1 MAADAAEYNNDN
13 DNNND
18 NITMTIIIAIIYGAL
33 TSCQMLLS
41 PFLIVL
47 HLIFT
52 TTTWDMYYNFIK
64 EQN

>member
-52 TTTWDMYYNFIK
+52 TTT
-64 EQN
+64 